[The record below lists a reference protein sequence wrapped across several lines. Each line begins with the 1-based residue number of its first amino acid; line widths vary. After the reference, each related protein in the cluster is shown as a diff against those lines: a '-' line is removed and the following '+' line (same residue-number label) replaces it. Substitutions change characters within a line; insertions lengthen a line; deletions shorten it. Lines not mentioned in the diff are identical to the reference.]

1 MVERLKYK
9 LSLPNKMKTLEQQ
22 LKELKKQLKD
32 DIAVKI
38 ISKKNKFKIVQ
49 VVTKTQDEE
58 EGSDDFP
65 VKNISP
71 KNISKINKELIK
83 VKNYI
88 G

>member
-1 MVERLKYK
+1 
-9 LSLPNKMKTLEQQ
+9 MKTLEQQ

-49 VVTKTQDEE
+49 VVTKTQDE
-58 EGSDDFP
+58 GDDGDFP
-65 VKNISP
+65 VKDISS
-71 KNISKINKELIK
+71 KNLTKINKELIK